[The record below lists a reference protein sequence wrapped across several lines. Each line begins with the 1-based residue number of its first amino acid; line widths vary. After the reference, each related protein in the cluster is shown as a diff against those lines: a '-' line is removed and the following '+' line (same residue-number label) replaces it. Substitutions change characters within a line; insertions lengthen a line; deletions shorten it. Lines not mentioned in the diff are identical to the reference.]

1 MIKRDIKEIH
11 ELLMQNVREENEKEN
26 KELLNPVF
34 NLSSKNNLISVAK
47 ETLKP
52 KNYKKY
58 NIKDKLIPVKITKPI
73 GKNSSKISPKRDKF
87 RKNIT
92 FSDKE
97 YLSFMMNDLKV
108 ISSSIK
114 RKQNKFNPIYS
125 HNNSILQNLKKEN
138 KNNKYNSCGVTKKNN
153 NRIFN
158 LKMNSNN
165 AKMQNYNIVNLLSQ
179 VTGDKEYNDDCK
191 YENNITENNNYFNNL
206 CYDNDEK
213 KFYVEENLNNFC

>member
-1 MIKRDIKEIH
+1 MIKKGIKEVH
-11 ELLMQNVREENEKEN
+11 EQLMQNVREENEKERR
-26 KELLNPVF
+26 ESLNPLF
-34 NLSSKNNLISVAK
+34 NINSKNNLISIAK

-52 KNYKKY
+52 KVYKPYKINEKY
-58 NIKDKLIPVKITKPI
+58 MPTKISKPI
-73 GKNSSKISPKRDKF
+73 IKKNSKNSPKRENF

-125 HNNSILQNLKKEN
+125 HNNSILQNIKKEN
-138 KNNKYNSCGVTKKNN
+138 KTNKYNSCGVTKKNN
-153 NRIFN
+153 NRIVN
-158 LKMNSNN
+158 LKMNNNN

-191 YENNITENNNYFNNL
+191 YENNITENNATENNTYFNNL
-206 CYDNDEK
+206 CYDKEEK
-213 KFYVEENLNNFC
+213 KFFIEEN

>member
-11 ELLMQNVREENEKEN
+11 ELLMQNVREENEKES

-34 NLSSKNNLISVAK
+34 NLNSKNNLISVAK

-58 NIKDKLIPVKITKPI
+58 NIKDKLIPIKITKPI
-73 GKNSSKISPKRDKF
+73 GKNNSKISPKREKF

-138 KNNKYNSCGVTKKNN
+138 KTNKYNSCGVTKKNN
-153 NRIFN
+153 NRIVN
-158 LKMNSNN
+158 LKMNNNN

-206 CYDNDEK
+206 YYNNDEK